1 MLPPREVK
9 FSLLFFKSLSG
20 LGTGI
25 VGMIILLIFVLLGL
39 GTVSGGSVTGPFL
52 IFSSI
57 IMGLVTALIANCLG
71 VFLFGL
77 LDRAKYPDVRN
88 VVKHVISLNILIFI
102 FLLPVYFFGVIG
114 TANNVQT
121 IFFIATIQL
130 IISALASM
138 FTLELSASQSP
149 RDNLIA
155 IYGIVFSVLATIVIN
170 LLVYSLFQ
178 SLSTPAELAVGGSGG
193 KGPTAVLFAIL
204 PITWFLFGFFT
215 TIVEMLYRWIYETWG
230 IDILNR

>member
-9 FSLLFFKSLSG
+9 FSLIFFKSLSG
-20 LGTGI
+20 LSTGV

-39 GTVSGGSVTGPFL
+39 GTVSGGSVIGPFL
-52 IFSSI
+52 IFSAI

-121 IFFIATIQL
+121 IFFIATLQL
-130 IISALASM
+130 IVSALASM

-155 IYGIVFSVLATIVIN
+155 IYGIVFSVLAAIVIN

-178 SLSTPAELAVGGSGG
+178 SLSTPAELTVGGSGG

-215 TIVEMLYRWIYETWG
+215 TLVEMLYRWIYETWG